1 MKYLLILIVLF
12 AGCRQT
18 AEETIVITE
27 VVEVIGLDLEVQEVD
42 PSPEPE
48 RIYEVKRFE
57 SVDAYFKD
65 ANPNPLTYR
74 RGLPNFDRSVSL
86 RTKNKV
92 KERDGGCCLVCGSTV
107 KLEVDH
113 RIALS
118 NGGDN
123 SMENLGTLC
132 DDCHTI
138 KSRLD
143 GSIRRQRDK
152 KYSWDE

>member
-27 VVEVIGLDLEVQEVD
+27 VVEVIGPDLEVQEVD

-57 SVDAYFKD
+57 SVEAYFKD

-86 RTKNKV
+86 SDF
-92 KERDGGCCLVCGSTV
+92 ERSLN
-107 KLEVDH
+107 
-113 RIALS
+113 IS
-118 NGGDN
+118 NEKQSERAGWRLLPSLRLHGQ
-123 SMENLGTLC
+123 TR
-132 DDCHTI
+132 
-138 KSRLD
+138 SRPPNRSEQWW
-143 GSIRRQRDK
+143 G
-152 KYSWDE
+152 